1 MLIINCIFSIVF
13 YLCRKIIF
21 PIMYYTPIMKY
32 TYTLFI
38 LLFFSVLTT
47 QAQVTPTTTE
57 GTQTETTVRN
67 GIGRVGLEQPKSI
80 VQQYTYNPI
89 QAQVQLIKKRH
100 SAICCQNCI

>member
-1 MLIINCIFSIVF
+1 MEIVNSFLSLPRFIFSYNVS
-13 YLCRKIIF
+13 
-21 PIMYYTPIMKY
+21 PIMKY

-80 VQQYTYNPI
+80 HI
-89 QAQVQLIKKRH
+89 ILHLIVMYIPKKLASMTLEH
-100 SAICCQNCI
+100 LCSSL